1 MLGRRERDMLKIVE
15 FVATLASAIFA
26 GAALYISFVEHPA
39 RMQCD
44 TKTAATVWAPSY
56 ARATLMQAPLAVL
69 GFVAGFLAWW
79 LGAGVIWLIGAVLIG
94 GVVPFTMIV
103 IMPTNAQLLTE
114 GRDLTSAETRILLVK
129 WGRLHAVRSGL
140 GLAASLVFLVIV
152 LKA

>member
-1 MLGRRERDMLKIVE
+1 MLKIVE